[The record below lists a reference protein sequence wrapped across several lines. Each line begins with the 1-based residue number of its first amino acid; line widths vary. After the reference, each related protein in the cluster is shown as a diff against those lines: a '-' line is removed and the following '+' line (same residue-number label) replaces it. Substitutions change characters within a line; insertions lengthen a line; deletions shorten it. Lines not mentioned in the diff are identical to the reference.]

1 MTTTRTVKI
10 SLRCGTSAEWVAA
23 NPVLLKGEVGVEH
36 EGGSTTP
43 RFKVGDGTLAW
54 VDLAYNGGSGGGGE
68 VTAASVTAALAEA
81 VNNDTLGPQ
90 VGDAVSAAI
99 AQLTTSSRQAH
110 LAAEYADIVSPGE
123 TPFRNEDG
131 DFEGLTVGIDVA
143 ATPAQFISGED
154 GISDG
159 EGAFTPYVLG
169 VAAATF
175 WNKRANVEQIN
186 PYVINLDGTA
196 ESLNVAI
203 PVTMNGD
210 IQFGSIGIGLE
221 GYRGRITLK
230 YGGPGIT
237 TYTVGFANNASGA
250 SVINKDGLTPLSLTP
265 YRRALVMI
273 EYEIITVGA
282 TGGLVMIRNYDRYTP
297 PFEIVAYNHQNGAYA
312 SLPAHLR
319 TDSFL
324 IMRARSFNASDT
336 LTSPWS
342 HAVTPYVD
350 ADAGPFSFQLG
361 KAVAPADNSLTYPF
375 TNASSRHAYVHMRG
389 GRVIQAAITSA
400 ATGTALTLPTLS
412 GINPNNRL
420 IGGVACRAD
429 QTSLDALMPSGW
441 TQLINFSGGSPN
453 LMVFATPGAHGS
465 ASFAGGSG
473 TFDTETGGWAA
484 WIAEVGQ

>member
-10 SLRCGTSAEWVAA
+10 CLRCGTAAEWIAA

-36 EGGSTTP
+36 EGGSSVP

-54 VDLAYNGGSGGGGE
+54 ADLAYNGGSGGGG

-81 VNNDTLGPQ
+81 VNNDSLGPQ

-99 AQLTTSSRQAH
+99 GRLDVLARQAH
-110 LAAEYADIVSPGE
+110 LAVEYADIVAPFE
-123 TPFRNEDG
+123 VPFRNDDG
-131 DFEGLTVGIDVA
+131 DFEGLEIGADVA
-143 ATPAQFISGED
+143 ATPAQFIAGED
-154 GISDG
+154 GSYDG
-159 EGAFTPYVLG
+159 EGVFTPFVLG
-169 VAAATF
+169 VKSAAF
-175 WNKRANVEQIN
+175 WNKRVNVEQTN

-196 ESLNVAI
+196 DSLNVAI
-203 PVTMNGD
+203 PVTMNGN
-210 IQFGSIGIGLE
+210 IQFGAIAAGLE
-221 GYRGRITLK
+221 GYRGRIMLT

-237 TYTVGFANNASGA
+237 TYTVGFADNAGGA

-265 YRRALVMI
+265 YRRARVLI
-273 EYEIITVGA
+273 EYEIVTVGA
-282 TGGLVMIRNYDRYTP
+282 TGGLVLIRNYDRYTP
-297 PFEIVAYNHQNGAYA
+297 PFEIVAYDHQNGAYA

-324 IMRARSFNASDT
+324 IMRARRFNASDA
-336 LTSPWS
+336 LNDPWS

-361 KAVAPADNSLTYPF
+361 TAVAPADNSLSYPF

-412 GINPNNRL
+412 GINPANRL

-429 QTSLDALMPSGW
+429 QTSVEGLMPSGW
-441 TQLINFSGGSPN
+441 TQLINFAAGSPN
-453 LMVFATPGAHGS
+453 LLVFATPGAHGS